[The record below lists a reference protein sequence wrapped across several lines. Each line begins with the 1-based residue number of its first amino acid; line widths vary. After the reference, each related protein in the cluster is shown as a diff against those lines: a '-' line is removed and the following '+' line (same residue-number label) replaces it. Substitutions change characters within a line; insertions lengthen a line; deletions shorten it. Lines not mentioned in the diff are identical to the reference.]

1 MEGDTRSLGS
11 RGSPH
16 ESPLPRLFALLVA
29 GSRTRA
35 RARSRATTMLFRES
49 FFQKVLLHACMVG
62 RSVGRPNNTTRLST
76 YSTATFANEV
86 RPTATLD
93 TNVHEVSIFP
103 LNSRYYSEF
112 PYFSNKRTTSINS
125 QRPFNFMSSTPLP
138 VSLNCL
144 LSRLLHSS

>member
-16 ESPLPRLFALLVA
+16 ESPLPRLFAFARCWFTHASASTL
-29 GSRTRA
+29 SRDDDVI
-35 RARSRATTMLFRES
+35 SGK
-49 FFQKVLLHACMVG
+49 FFPKSVVACMHG

-93 TNVHEVSIFP
+93 TNDHEVSIFP

-112 PYFSNKRTTSINS
+112 PYFSNKRTKSINS

-138 VSLNCL
+138 GRLNGL
-144 LSRLLHSS
+144 LSRPLHSA